1 MQWEKEPVGDVRFR
15 QKRWSAMC
23 QARGSSSGVDTHL
36 YETRRLAPS
45 GIGYCSP
52 QAIAG

>member
-15 QKRWSAMC
+15 QNGGRPCAKHEVVVVVVWI
-23 QARGSSSGVDTHL
+23 HL
-36 YETRRLAPS
+36 YETRRLARS
-45 GIGYCSP
+45 GIGYYST